1 MIDLRREGDVFVLHL
16 DEGENRFNATTV
28 GAIHRA
34 LDEVEA
40 STGPAALVATG
51 SGKFFSNG
59 LDLDWMSSPA
69 IQDHPEFFPDL
80 HRMMGRILGLGMVT
94 VAAVNGHA
102 FAAGA
107 MLVATFDIRV
117 MRDDR
122 GYFCLPEVDL
132 GMRLTPGMNAAVTAG
147 LPARAAHHAI
157 VTGHRYSAAEAVA
170 AGIVTEAAPEAEV
183 LPRAIQIAQDLAL
196 KRSDILAT
204 LKHDL
209 HGPAIDLLLAGGA

>member
-1 MIDLRREGDVFVLHL
+1 MIDLQREGEVFVLRL

-28 GAIHRA
+28 SAIHRA

-40 STGPAALVATG
+40 STGPAALVVTG
-51 SGKFFSNG
+51 TGKFFSNG
-59 LDLDWMSSPA
+59 LDLDWMSSPDA
-69 IQDHPEFFPDL
+69 QDHPEFFPDL
-80 HRMMGRILGLGMVT
+80 HRMMGRVLGLGMVT

-107 MLVATFDIRV
+107 MLVAAFDIRV
-117 MRDDR
+117 MREDR

-132 GMRLTPGMNAAVTAG
+132 GMRLTPGMNAVVTAG
-147 LPARAAHHAI
+147 LPARTAHHAI
-157 VTGHRYSAAEAVA
+157 VTGRRYGAAEAVA
-170 AGIVTEAAPEAEV
+170 AGIVDEAAAETDV
-183 LPRAIQIAQDLAL
+183 LPRAIEIAAGLAA
-196 KRSDILAT
+196 KRADILAT